1 MTILFINA
9 GLKLTN
15 NSDRSYTIEQLNKL
29 VTETV
34 KEKGCQHFQIL
45 ANKENPNHFTLWE
58 RWDNEDYLKSHFEKP
73 HTKAYL
79 AKKLTEIMYIEK
91 LEAM

>member
-1 MTILFINA
+1 MTILFISA

-29 VTETV
+29 VKETV

-79 AKKLTEIMYIEK
+79 AKKLTEIMDIEK